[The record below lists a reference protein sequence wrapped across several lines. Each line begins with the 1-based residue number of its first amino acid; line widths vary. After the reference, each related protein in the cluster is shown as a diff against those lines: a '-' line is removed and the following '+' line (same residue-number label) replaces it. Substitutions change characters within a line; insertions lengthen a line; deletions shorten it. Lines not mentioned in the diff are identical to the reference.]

1 MKCASNGRKAA
12 LGVATAVLA
21 LAILTGC
28 NGGPSKPVSQ
38 TELLLGT
45 TITITVYDHVDR
57 SVIDKAFAR
66 VRDIHNRMTTE
77 GDQSEVV
84 QINREAGIKPVQ
96 VTPDVFEVIKTAL
109 DFSRLTDGAF
119 DITVGPIVKLW
130 GIGTD
135 HEQLPPKKDIEA
147 LLPLVNWR
155 WVKLNE
161 ADHSVYLEKRGMG
174 IDLGGI
180 AKGYAADEAKRILA
194 QGGVKHAILDFGGNI
209 LVMGTKPDGSNWRI
223 GIQTPF
229 KTRGSFLGIVTTADR
244 SVVTSGPYER
254 YFMKDGTM
262 YHHIIDPKTGYPV
275 QRHLTSTTIYSG
287 VSMICDGLS
296 TSVFVMGLQNGAALI
311 RQLKGVD
318 AIFVTDQDKVYYTS
332 GLDGTFEITNSDYTR
347 EPLPAEAAPGY
358 KPPAPSVIRAI
369 EKLDDVTP

>member
-1 MKCASNGRKAA
+1 MNSSIIGRKLPTSGMLVLLAA
-12 LGVATAVLA
+12 ITLA
-21 LAILTGC
+21 GC
-28 NGGPSKPVSQ
+28 SAGPAKPVSQ

-45 TITITVYDHVDR
+45 TITITVYDRVDR
-57 SVIDKAFAR
+57 SVLDKAFAR

-77 GDQSEVV
+77 GTESEVDK
-84 QINREAGIKPVQ
+84 INQQAGIAPVP

-135 HEQLPPKKDIEA
+135 HEQLPPPEKIKA
-147 LLPLVNWR
+147 LLPLVNWK
-155 WVKLNE
+155 WVRLNQ
-161 ADHSVYLEKRGMG
+161 ADHSVYLEKKGMG

-194 QGGVKHAILDFGGNI
+194 ENGVKHAILDFGGNI

-229 KTRGSFLGIVTTADR
+229 KTRGSYLGIVTTADK

-254 YFMKDGTM
+254 YFIKNGTM
-262 YHHIIDPKTGYPV
+262 YHHIINPKTGYPV

-296 TSVFVMGLQNGAALI
+296 TSIFVMGLQDGSALI
-311 RQLKGVD
+311 RELKGVD
-318 AIFVTDQDKVYYTS
+318 AIFVTDENKVYYTK
-332 GLDGTFEITNSDYTR
+332 GLDGIFEVTNSDYTR
-347 EPLPAEAAPGY
+347 GELPSGPSPDYHA
-358 KPPAPSVIRAI
+358 PAPSVIDTI
-369 EKLDDVTP
+369 EALDKVSP

>member
-1 MKCASNGRKAA
+1 MNSTTIGRRHAA
-12 LGVATAVLA
+12 GLLLA
-21 LAILTGC
+21 LVSAITFAGC
-28 NGGPSKPVSQ
+28 SAGPAKPVSQ

-45 TITITVYDHVDR
+45 TITITVYDRVDR
-57 SVIDKAFAR
+57 SVLEKAFAR

-77 GDQSEVV
+77 GTDSEVDK
-84 QINREAGIKPVQ
+84 INQQAGFAPVR

-135 HEQLPPKKDIEA
+135 HEQLPPPDRINA

-180 AKGYAADEAKRILA
+180 AKGYAADEAKRVLA
-194 QGGVKHAILDFGGNI
+194 ENGVKHAILDFGGNI

-229 KTRGSFLGIVTTADR
+229 KTRGSYLGIVTTADK

-254 YFMKDGTM
+254 YFIKNGTM

-296 TSVFVMGLQNGAALI
+296 TSIFVMGLQNGAALI
-311 RQLKGVD
+311 RGLKGVD
-318 AIFVTDQDKVYYTS
+318 AIFVTDENKVYYTS
-332 GLDGTFEITNSDYTR
+332 GLDGKFEITNTDYTR
-347 EPLPAEAAPGY
+347 AGLPAGPSADY
-358 KPPAPSVIRAI
+358 TPPAPSVVKTI
-369 EKLDDVTP
+369 EALDRVAP